1 MSDSRRTLSLGVI
14 ALTLALAYGIWY
26 AYSVILVALLH
37 EYGWSR
43 SVLAGAFSV
52 FTLVHGG
59 VNPLVGVLCDRLRPL
74 RLMEIGGAHV

>member
-1 MSDSRRTLSLGVI
+1 MGAILSRRTLNLGII

-37 EYGWSR
+37 EFGWSR

-52 FTLVHGG
+52 FTLVQ
-59 VNPLVGVLCDRLRPL
+59 VRRDFQDRLGL
-74 RLMEIGGAHV
+74 ALGIVSSSVG